1 MPCWKD
7 KTIRVHGNA
16 APVIETGNVMDR
28 LNQYINVEVTPYGS
42 RR

>member
-28 LNQYINVEVTPYGS
+28 LTGLTGIHYTIDFE
-42 RR
+42 